1 MSIAHE
7 GMDDMLEHGCRTCT
21 HDHACNQGRCG
32 KRKPSDALL
41 AVAAATL
48 GFWGLI
54 VAAVFAWVSL

>member
-7 GMDDMLEHGCRTCT
+7 GMDDMMEHGCRTCT
-21 HDHACNQGRCG
+21 PDHACNQGRCG
-32 KRKPSDALL
+32 KRKPSDALR